1 MKKRD
6 EMDRNIQLR
15 SEAWG
20 YKAVLLALC
29 AATLWNCGQTW
40 LNHSQYHP
48 WPSLLLGMAVCVQG
62 FSQLALKRR
71 MIAGDDEYHEPNKL
85 LWTAAAAFVILVLAV
100 ALGVGLM
107 QG

>member
-1 MKKRD
+1 
-6 EMDRNIQLR
+6 
-15 SEAWG
+15 
-20 YKAVLLALC
+20 
-29 AATLWNCGQTW
+29 
-40 LNHSQYHP
+40 
-48 WPSLLLGMAVCVQG
+48 MAVCVQG